1 MDISARL
8 SEDLKAALRS
18 NDEVQKRT
26 IRMLLASLKNQ
37 QIENRAPLDGQQEL
51 SLLQREAKR
60 RRETAE
66 EYGRLGRQDMAE
78 REMQELE
85 VIQSYLPAALS
96 TAELQSLVREAIA
109 ETGAASPREMGKV
122 MAALRPRVSGR
133 ADGKVLSDLVREAL
147 TSGAAS

>member
-18 NDEVQKRT
+18 NDEVRKRT

-37 QIENRAPLDGQQEL
+37 QIENRAPLDNQQEL

-66 EYGRLGRQDMAE
+66 EYGRLGRRDMAD
-78 REMQELE
+78 REIEELA

-96 TAELQSLVREAIA
+96 AEELQTLIRDTIR
-109 ETGAASPREMGKV
+109 ETGASSPREMGKV
-122 MAALRPRVSGR
+122 MGALRPKVSGR
-133 ADGKVLSDLVREAL
+133 ADGKLLSEMVREAL
-147 TSGAAS
+147 SSGSVS